1 MILIDYM
8 LILFQSVY
16 LLVLHYDILYIVFLI
31 DYILLFFKCWYLL
44 IIHCVF
50 NWLHVNIF
58 QSVYL
63 LVLHYDFQ
71 YIMFTI
77 GDLALSSNDS
87 YNVYKYLLFFL
98 R

>member
-1 MILIDYM
+1 MYIYYYYIMLFNWLHVDIFKVYIYQYYIMILIDYM

-50 NWLHVNIF
+50 NWLHVDIF
-58 QSVYL
+58 KVYI
-63 LVLHYDFQ
+63 Y
-71 YIMFTI
+71 
-77 GDLALSSNDS
+77 
-87 YNVYKYLLFFL
+87 
-98 R
+98 